1 MAHESQANSC
11 ATAQRDIGMYLTR
24 EISHFLPF
32 APECA
37 LSCQSLEEPRKGD
50 LGTLPV
56 WTNAAIK
63 CLRAIEELSL

>member
-1 MAHESQANSC
+1 
-11 ATAQRDIGMYLTR
+11 MYLTR